1 MRACLLIWSVRTRIV
16 SLATFNPSQP
26 GRRQRMLLPVL
37 MFCVSSDSA
46 AWAACVASSIH
57 KCLWVCATLLDIH
70 SLKLSF
76 YQPKLQREGT
86 ATAMG
91 PGHRQLL
98 GVRTDLATLQQQEG
112 ENPSQ
117 SPTLP
122 GQVLSDIP
130 HRGGLISNLLI

>member
-1 MRACLLIWSVRTRIV
+1 MSVGV
-16 SLATFNPSQP
+16 CN
-26 GRRQRMLLPVL
+26 
-37 MFCVSSDSA
+37 SSR
-46 AWAACVASSIH
+46 
-57 KCLWVCATLLDIH
+57 H

-91 PGHRQLL
+91 LGHRQLL
-98 GVRTDLATLQQQEG
+98 GLRTDLATLQQQEG
-112 ENPSQ
+112 GNPSQ

-130 HRGGLISNLLI
+130 HGVGVNG